1 MKKEVHVET
10 KEVSEKKIW
19 KIVKTVL
26 NVIFYL
32 FIAFL
37 VIFSISNFGVK
48 DNLDIPGIFGNGF
61 LTVETDSMD
70 GNEEDSFTVDDLIFV
85 KKVTDN
91 NRDKVLQNI
100 EVGDIITF
108 SYYVDGMGIILNTH
122 RVMDIKENISGEKVF
137 ITQGDKAA
145 LNPAYKYVSG
155 SETND
160 STKYEAVAEKDVLA
174 VYNGQWYNAG
184 KTMKYVRS
192 EQGFLLVVV
201 IPTAIFLVFEA
212 FVLVTN
218 IMKIK
223 QDKVAGERAKEHE
236 EELAKAKLELE
247 AEKEK
252 IRAQVLAELEAKKNE
267 KQE

>member
-1 MKKEVHVET
+1 MET
-10 KEVSEKKIW
+10 KQKSEKKSW
-19 KIVKTVL
+19 KIIKIVL
-26 NVIFYL
+26 NVVFYV

-48 DNLDIPGIFGNGF
+48 DNLDIPGILGNGF

-70 GNEEDSFTVDDLIFV
+70 GEEEDSFTRDDLIFV
-85 KKVTDN
+85 KKVTDS
-91 NRDKVLQNI
+91 NREKMISKI
-100 EVGDIITF
+100 EVGDIVTF
-108 SYYVDGMGIILNTH
+108 SYYVDGLGIILNTH
-122 RVMDIKENISGEKVF
+122 RVVDIKESISGEVIF
-137 ITQGDKAA
+137 ITQGDKVA
-145 LNPAYKYVSG
+145 LTPAYDYVPG
-155 SETND
+155 GTND
-160 STKYEAVAEKDVLA
+160 STKYETVGESEVLA
-174 VYNGQWYNAG
+174 VYTGQWDNAG

-192 EQGFLLVVV
+192 ENGFLLVVV

-223 QDKVAGERAKEHE
+223 QDKLSQDIAKEHE
-236 EELAKAKLELE
+236 EELEKAKKELE

-252 IRAQVLAELEAKKNE
+252 IRAELLAEMESKKNE

>member
-10 KEVSEKKIW
+10 NKVSEKKIW
-19 KIVKTVL
+19 KIVKIVL
-26 NVIFYL
+26 NSIFYL

-48 DNLDIPGIFGNGF
+48 DNLDIPGIFGKGF
-61 LTVETDSMD
+61 LTVETDSMT
-70 GNEEDSFTVDDLIFV
+70 GNEVDSFTVDDLIFV

-91 NRDKVLQNI
+91 NRDKALEKI
-100 EVGDIITF
+100 AIGDIVTF

-122 RVMDIKENISGEKVF
+122 RVMDIMENISGELVF

-145 LNPAYKYVSG
+145 SNHAYKYVPG
-155 SETND
+155 SATND
-160 STKYEAVAEKDVLA
+160 STKYEAVGEKDVLA
-174 VYNGQWYNAG
+174 VYTSQWNNAG

-223 QDKVAGERAKEHE
+223 QDKLVSEKAKEHE
-236 EELAKAKLELE
+236 EDLAKAKLELE

-252 IRAQVLAELEAKKNE
+252 IRAEVLAEMEEKKNK

>member
-10 KEVSEKKIW
+10 KEINKKKIL
-19 KIVKTVL
+19 KIVKTIL

-61 LTVETDSMD
+61 LTVETASMD
-70 GNEEDSFTVDDLIFV
+70 GNEKDSFTVDDLIFV
-85 KKVTDN
+85 KKVTDR
-91 NRDKVLQNI
+91 NRDKIVQNI
-100 EVGDIITF
+100 EIGDIITF
-108 SYYVDGMGIILNTH
+108 SYYVDDEGIILNTH
-122 RVMDIKENISGEKVF
+122 RVMDIRETISGEKVF
-137 ITQGDKAA
+137 ITQGDKVA
-145 LNPAYKYVSG
+145 LNPAYKYIPG

-160 STKYEAVAEKDVLA
+160 SEKYEAVAEKDVLA
-174 VYNGQWYNAG
+174 IYTGKWKNAG

-223 QDKVAGERAKEHE
+223 QEKVASEKAKEHE

>member
-10 KEVSEKKIW
+10 KQKSEKKSW
-19 KIVKTVL
+19 KIIKIVL
-26 NVIFYL
+26 NVVFYV

-48 DNLDIPGIFGNGF
+48 DNLDIPGILGNGF

-70 GNEEDSFTVDDLIFV
+70 GEEEDSFTRDDLIFV
-85 KKVTDN
+85 KKVTDS
-91 NRDKVLQNI
+91 NREKMISKI
-100 EVGDIITF
+100 EVGDIVTF
-108 SYYVDGMGIILNTH
+108 SYYVDGLGIILNTH
-122 RVMDIKENISGEKVF
+122 RVVDIKESISGEVIF

-160 STKYEAVAEKDVLA
+160 STKYEAVGEKDVLA
-174 VYNGQWYNAG
+174 IYSGKWQNAG

-201 IPTAIFLVFEA
+201 IPTAVFLVFEA

-218 IMKIK
+218 IMKIR

>member
-1 MKKEVHVET
+1 MNNNLEKLYHIKFRCVSVCESIKGTDIVHV
-10 KEVSEKKIW
+10 
-19 KIVKTVL
+19 
-26 NVIFYL
+26 NVIPTIL
-32 FIAFL
+32 WD
-37 VIFSISNFGVK
+37 
-48 DNLDIPGIFGNGF
+48 DNLEE
-61 LTVETDSMD
+61 LT
-70 GNEEDSFTVDDLIFV
+70 
-85 KKVTDN
+85 
-91 NRDKVLQNI
+91 
-100 EVGDIITF
+100 
-108 SYYVDGMGIILNTH
+108 YIL
-122 RVMDIKENISGEKVF
+122 D
-137 ITQGDKAA
+137 A
-145 LNPAYKYVSG
+145 
-155 SETND
+155 ND
-160 STKYEAVAEKDVLA
+160 EKYEVVMEKDVLA
-174 VYNGQWYNAG
+174 IYNGKWKNAG

-223 QDKVAGERAKEHE
+223 QEKVASEKAKEHE

>member
-10 KEVSEKKIW
+10 KQKSEKKSW
-19 KIVKTVL
+19 KIIKIVL
-26 NVIFYL
+26 NVVFYV

-48 DNLDIPGIFGNGF
+48 DNLDIPGILGNGF

-70 GNEEDSFTVDDLIFV
+70 GEEEDSFTRDDLIFV
-85 KKVTDN
+85 KKVTDS
-91 NRDKVLQNI
+91 NREKMISKI
-100 EVGDIITF
+100 EVGDIVTF
-108 SYYVDGMGIILNTH
+108 SYYVDGLGIILNTH
-122 RVMDIKENISGEKVF
+122 RVVDIKESISGEVIF

-174 VYNGQWYNAG
+174 IYNGQWQNAG